1 MKVIIGSEKSKIPRE
16 FNKFMSNGD
25 NKTHLIELI
34 SSVLRSNYLQILNK
48 LQCSTVCFSRE
59 DITYCLQQSVVSVSN
74 ELASNQEEIDT
85 KVIPHCSN
93 SLNANE
99 ASKCILRSPS
109 GDTDIFVLA

>member
-1 MKVIIGSEKSKIPRE
+1 M
-16 FNKFMSNGD
+16 
-25 NKTHLIELI
+25 
-34 SSVLRSNYLQILNK
+34 LNC
-48 LQCSTVCFSRE
+48 LFLSRRYP
-59 DITYCLQQSVVSVSN
+59 YCLQQSVVSVSN

-109 GDTDIFVLA
+109 GDTDIFVLHKVLWIHAEFFLIEVSEKRIEIYD